1 MEHLSWLLLTHT
13 IIPYIM
19 NEQKKAEFDNVTQK
33 GKSIIMI
40 QKDNNY
46 DV

>member
-1 MEHLSWLLLTHT
+1 MEHLSWLLLTHR

-19 NEQKKAEFDNVTQK
+19 NEQKKAEFDDLTQK

-40 QKDNNY
+40 KKNNNY